1 CHYTFQNHAYT
12 LPYLEN
18 DNFLPGL
25 NDEFL
30 ELLLRF
36 PLADEQLPLFES
48 ARLLSLG
55 KQAQVAHQNIVPN
68 DPSPAYLQ
76 MNYRQV
82 QGVHFPKREYLTLLL
97 FVKLSDMY
105 FWFDKINPLL
115 LSLVEQPK
123 KEPLKMLSHGAH
135 AAISH

>member
-1 CHYTFQNHAYT
+1 
-12 LPYLEN
+12 
-18 DNFLPGL
+18 GL

-30 ELLLRF
+30 ALLLRF
-36 PLADEQLPLFES
+36 PLADEQLPLFKS
-48 ARLLSLG
+48 AMLLSLG
-55 KQAQVAHQNIVPN
+55 KQAQVAHPNIVPN

-115 LSLVEQPK
+115 LSPVDQTRKEALK
-123 KEPLKMLSHGAH
+123 KL
-135 AAISH
+135 